1 MNLTSVIKQNS
12 EVPTTELDGEIGFL
26 SVEEGMYFAANSI
39 GNIIWTS
46 IKEPISISDL
56 VVKLMD
62 EYDVEQQQ
70 CEEDVLEFLVD
81 MEVKN
86 LIIVQ

>member
-1 MNLTSVIKQNS
+1 MNLNNMIKQNS

-39 GNIIWTS
+39 GNIIWNS
-46 IKEPISISDL
+46 IKEPISVSDL
-56 VVKLMD
+56 VAKLMV
-62 EYDVEQQQ
+62 EYEVEQQQ
-70 CEEDVLEFLVD
+70 CEEDVLEFLTD
-81 MEVKN
+81 MEAKN